1 MSEANVAVV
10 KSIYD
15 YFDAGDIN
23 GLLALFAEG
32 VIWDHRGIGAPDS
45 PKNKLFRGKS
55 GVKEFFD
62 IMGENQEVLEH
73 DVTDFIASGDK
84 VVAVGFIR
92 ARVKKTGNEVASD
105 WAQIWTLRGG
115 LVSAWKVFGDFTAD
129 AIALKQ

>member
-15 YFDAGDIN
+15 CFDVGDIN
-23 GLLALFAEG
+23 GLLGLFSEG
-32 VIWDHRGIGAPDS
+32 IIWDHRGIGAPDS
-45 PKNKLFRGKS
+45 PKNKLFRGKN

-62 IMGENQEVLEH
+62 IIGDNQEILEH

-105 WAQIWTLRGG
+105 WVQIWTLRDG
-115 LVSAWKVFGDFTAD
+115 LVCAWKVFADFTAD
-129 AIALKQ
+129 AIAFQQ

>member
-10 KSIYD
+10 NNISD
-15 YFDAGDIN
+15 CFDAGDIN
-23 GLLALFAEG
+23 RLLEYFSEG
-32 VIWDHRGIGAPDS
+32 IIWDHRGIGAPDS

-62 IMGENQEVLEH
+62 IVGENQEVLEH

-84 VVAVGFIR
+84 VVAVGFVR
-92 ARVKKTGNEVASD
+92 TRVKETGNEVASD

-115 LVSAWKVFGDFTAD
+115 LVSAWKVFADFTAD
-129 AIALKQ
+129 AIAFKQ